1 MTFSIEY
8 AIMYKNKPQQMK
20 KFIAISAMIFF
31 VAFSEKATA
40 QNKKDTIQVK
50 VGFTLV
56 PQGSMSLENPGK
68 FTTYT
73 NVFGGVTTIKGKWF
87 NTTFYSMTFNQVGT
101 AFGYYFTPDFLM
113 YIVGCKTTIANKDYV
128 GLGVGTPL
136 ANGRA
141 TGFAE
146 VGSGTKNFKPGL
158 YVGMF
163 IPFTRKIK

>member
-1 MTFSIEY
+1 
-8 AIMYKNKPQQMK
+8 MK
-20 KFIAISAMIFF
+20 KIIAISTVLLCFFSQKAM
-31 VAFSEKATA
+31 S
-40 QNKKDTIQVK
+40 QNDSLISNGPLVVKKDTLKIR

-101 AFGYYFTPDFLM
+101 AVGYYFTPDFLM
-113 YIVGCKTTIANKDYV
+113 YIVGCKTTIVNKDYV

-146 VGSGTKNFKPGL
+146 FGSGTKNFKPGL